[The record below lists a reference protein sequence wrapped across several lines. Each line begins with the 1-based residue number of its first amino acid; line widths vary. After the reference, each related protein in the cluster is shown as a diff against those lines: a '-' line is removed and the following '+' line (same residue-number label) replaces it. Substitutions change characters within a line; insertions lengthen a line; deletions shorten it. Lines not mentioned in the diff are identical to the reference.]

1 MFFYA
6 ILNVGLFLI
15 LNHLKVRDDVVL
27 TIDIGNTNMNVGLFD
42 DETLTM
48 SARFS
53 TERRKTDDQFAMDF
67 CNLFS
72 MYHIAPTDIAG
83 GIISSVV
90 PEITAPVQRAVEKL
104 I

>member
-1 MFFYA
+1 
-6 ILNVGLFLI
+6 
-15 LNHLKVRDDVVL
+15 
-27 TIDIGNTNMNVGLFD
+27 MNVGLFD

-72 MYHIAPTDIAG
+72 M
-83 GIISSVV
+83 
-90 PEITAPVQRAVEKL
+90 
-104 I
+104 